1 MDEGVQTA
9 PFLSDTFEYGL
20 QLAGRVDVE
29 RHENRRVELLG
40 ERFDVFPGLVVDVG
54 DRHIGAERTEC
65 FGASPGDG
73 VLVRYTD
80 DQALLSIQ
88 QFRLCRRYHGPR
100 RFILHFH
107 IHSRTFGYQ
116 RDITLLF
123 PFPPRLGRST
133 SRGYAA
139 RSSIPHWSRSPAL

>member
-20 QLAGRVDVE
+20 QLPGRIDVSGMKIG
-29 RHENRRVELLG
+29 RFELLG
-40 ERFDVFPGLVVDVG
+40 ERFDEFPGLVVDVG

-80 DQALLSIQ
+80 DQALLPSNSFAFAVGIMAPVVLFFTFTSIAAPSDTNGTLRDF
-88 QFRLCRRYHGPR
+88 FR
-100 RFILHFH
+100 
-107 IHSRTFGYQ
+107 SR
-116 RDITLLF
+116 
-123 PFPPRLGRST
+123 
-133 SRGYAA
+133 
-139 RSSIPHWSRSPAL
+139 PA